1 MGAVAASEDAISVL
15 AKRRH
20 LAAVGVTR
28 GTAAR
33 VQDMAV
39 DIGVMGCRD
48 CRMSKVQKIDGWWSV
63 RDINW

>member
-39 DIGVMGCRD
+39 DIGVVGCRD
-48 CRMSKVQKIDGWWSV
+48 C
-63 RDINW
+63 